1 MNEPNRDNGRVLT
14 ITEAAE
20 ALGVSVR
27 TVQRR
32 LDNGELKEVKEY
44 GKRLVRLPADVSRD
58 TTDDTP
64 HDSSSGPIEAEV
76 LASDVSHDATLDSGA
91 YTTDTP
97 RDRTRESTLAIPES
111 NVLALLA
118 DVVTQRIREDQ
129 AQAKAQARPS
139 VPVADKFL
147 LTVAESAELAGLSSG
162 AIRAAI
168 KAGDLPAL
176 KGQWRGYRIRRG
188 ELETFTDGL

>member
-1 MNEPNRDNGRVLT
+1 MNEPNNDNRRVLT
-14 ITEAAE
+14 ITAAAD

-32 LDNGELKEVKEY
+32 LDNGELEEVKEY
-44 GKRLVRLPADVSRD
+44 GKRLVRLPADVSHD
-58 TTDDTP
+58 ATDDTP
-64 HDSSSGPIEAEV
+64 HDSDSAPIEAEV
-76 LASDVSHDATLDSGA
+76 LASDATHDATLDSGA
-91 YTTDTP
+91 YTTDAP

-139 VPVADKFL
+139 VPVADKL
-147 LTVAESAELAGLSSG
+147 LLSLEECQTLTGLSRATLRS
-162 AIRAAI
+162 AIDD
-168 KAGDLPAL
+168 GAL
-176 KGQWRGYRIRRG
+176 KARIIGRGFKIKRADLDKYISK
-188 ELETFTDGL
+188 L